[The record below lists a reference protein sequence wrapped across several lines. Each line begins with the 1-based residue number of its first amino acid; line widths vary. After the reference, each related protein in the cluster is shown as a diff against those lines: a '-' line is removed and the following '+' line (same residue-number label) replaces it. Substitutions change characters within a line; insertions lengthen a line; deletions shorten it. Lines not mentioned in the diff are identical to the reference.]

1 MVAHTYTL
9 TAEAGGLLKFE
20 PSLVYVVNS
29 KLSGA
34 TETCIK
40 QDKAKHLGGGQIRLQ
55 RPPPIQLC

>member
-9 TAEAGGLLKFE
+9 AVEAGGLLKFE

-34 TETCIK
+34 T
-40 QDKAKHLGGGQIRLQ
+40 Q
-55 RPPPIQLC
+55 RDLYQTK